1 VGPPKEIIMK
11 NRSILL
17 AGAAAM
23 GLAPFLVHAA
33 ESDSIQRCM
42 DSFASQNFP
51 NSRIAYVVND
61 GGRPLMPLIAQTGT
75 QSVELIATSRAD
87 GRVLGKATCQV
98 RESGNRE
105 GEVIVTPID
114 NE

>member
-1 VGPPKEIIMK
+1 
-11 NRSILL
+11 
-17 AGAAAM
+17 M

-42 DSFASQNFP
+42 DSFAAQNFP
-51 NSRIAYVVND
+51 NSRIAYVVNND

-75 QSVELIATSRAD
+75 QSIELIATSRSD

-98 RESGNRE
+98 RDSGSRE